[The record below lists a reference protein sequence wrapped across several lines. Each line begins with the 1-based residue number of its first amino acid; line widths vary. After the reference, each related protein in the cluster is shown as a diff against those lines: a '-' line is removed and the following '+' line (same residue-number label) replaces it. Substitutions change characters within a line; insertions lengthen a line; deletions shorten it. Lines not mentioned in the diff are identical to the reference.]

1 MTELGKKLC
10 HIHAREYAY
19 ITGSGTSAIYIALKA
34 LGLKNKRIGI
44 PNNVCFNVPLG
55 IVYSGNFPFFLDI
68 ERETLGLSVCELEK
82 YSEAISAVIAVH
94 SYGSICNIESIAE
107 CCQKY
112 GIPLIEDCAVAQGA
126 KFNNKPAGSFGD
138 ISLLSFGAGKIID
151 VGHGGALLTN
161 DQRLYKEFVAID
173 KELGQFSKSKQ
184 DAIEDL
190 SGFHTWLY
198 NKFYTNGQYDQC
210 SQFLIKAKQYKD
222 SYLCRFSSFYE
233 ESILI
238 QLGQLA
244 DNISMRDLN
253 AHNLVELFKETAEQI
268 DIFIPPEGSVIWR
281 FNVFVNN
288 RNSLLK
294 HLLKK
299 KYMVSSWQPS
309 VDIFCGFRNDRKGN
323 TPISDWVGK
332 HILNIG
338 VNHKIDDQYLHNI
351 THEVI
356 RFDMECEHN
365 EQTI

>member
-1 MTELGKKLC
+1 MTELEKKLC
-10 HIHAREYAY
+10 LTHAREYAY
-19 ITGSGTSAIYIALKA
+19 MTGSGTSAIYIALKA
-34 LGLKNKRIGI
+34 LGLKNKHIGI

-55 IVYSGNFPFFLDI
+55 IIYSENFPFFLDI
-68 ERETLGLSVCELEK
+68 ERGNLGLSVCEVEK
-82 YSEAISAVIAVH
+82 YLEAISAVIAVH
-94 SYGSICNIESIAE
+94 SYGSICNIESVAE

-138 ISLLSFGAGKIID
+138 ISLLSFGTGKIID

-173 KELGQFSKSKQ
+173 KGLGQFTNSKQ
-184 DAIEDL
+184 DVIEYL
-190 SGFHTWLY
+190 SGFHTGLY

-222 SYLCRFSSFYE
+222 SYLCRFSSLYE

-244 DNISMRDLN
+244 DNISMRELN
-253 AHNLVELFKETAEQI
+253 AHKVVELFEGTAGQI
-268 DIFIPPEGSVIWR
+268 DVFMPPEGSVVWR

-288 RNSLLK
+288 RNRLLK

-299 KYMVSSWQPS
+299 RYQVSSWQPS
-309 VDIFCGFRNDRKGN
+309 VDLFCGLRNDNKLN
-323 TPISDWVGK
+323 TPISDWAGE
-332 HILNIG
+332 HILNIW
-338 VNHKIDDQYLHNI
+338 VNHEIKDLYLHDI
-351 THEVI
+351 TQEVI
-356 RFDMECEHN
+356 KFALECEQN